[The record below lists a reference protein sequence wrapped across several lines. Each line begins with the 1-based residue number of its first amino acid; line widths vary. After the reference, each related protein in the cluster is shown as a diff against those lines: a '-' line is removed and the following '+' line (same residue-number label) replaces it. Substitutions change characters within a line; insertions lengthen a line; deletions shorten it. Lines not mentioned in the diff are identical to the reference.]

1 MNNQHVITNKD
12 RRTHRNK
19 KNFFSILT
27 QSSHVENGYYVFL
40 VTQRLIGGRTGGPR
54 DRFG

>member
-54 DRFG
+54 DCFG